1 MQKRGHEKLSKSVL
15 MLDLQG
21 NVIQEFCSISEAIR
35 ITNILHIG
43 EVCRWERCSAGGYKW
58 NFK

>member
-43 EVCRWERCSAGGYKW
+43 EVCR
-58 NFK
+58 